1 MATLEAFSF
10 DAHRIPGRVGI
21 ASVPMSLRGD
31 PSKGIEKERGGAR
44 APVEVGRAF
53 FVLQT
58 GSIFSQKAGE
68 HRGNRLCLRRLS
80 ALGRRVGGGVG
91 GERSSPRWPR
101 FV

>member
-1 MATLEAFSF
+1 
-10 DAHRIPGRVGI
+10 
-21 ASVPMSLRGD
+21 MSLRGD

-44 APVEVGRAF
+44 APLVGRAF

-80 ALGRRVGGGVG
+80 AAVAEASEGNGLLFGGPGSCRLRYVAPWLNRVSFFLIEPTDPIV
-91 GERSSPRWPR
+91 
-101 FV
+101 V